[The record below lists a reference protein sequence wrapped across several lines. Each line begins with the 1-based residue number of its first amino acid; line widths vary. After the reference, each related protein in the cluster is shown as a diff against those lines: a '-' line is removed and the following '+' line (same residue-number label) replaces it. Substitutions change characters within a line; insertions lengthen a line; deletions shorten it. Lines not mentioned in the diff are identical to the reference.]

1 MIFLITATHAWS
13 YFALMI
19 LFGLGGAF
27 MGTAPVS
34 VVGDLFG
41 GRGGRV
47 IALYQMAG
55 DAGMIAC
62 PIIVGY
68 LVDRF
73 SYRIAFEVSAVLF
86 LYAIYLAF
94 KLPETRKEFDV
105 SFSGN

>member
-1 MIFLITATHAWS
+1 MVFLILATHQWS

-34 VVGDLFG
+34 IVGDLFG

-55 DAGMIAC
+55 DAGMIVC
-62 PIIVGY
+62 PIVVGY

-73 SYRIAFEVSAVLF
+73 SYKTSFEVSGLLF
-86 LYAIYLAF
+86 LFVIILALQ
-94 KLPETRKEFDV
+94 LPETRKSQSAPRSD
-105 SFSGN
+105 